1 MKRHILLMW
10 AVVCTTSATI
20 LFSCSKDDAAE
31 PDPTSGLYKISGG
44 PATGSGLTVDVYS
57 STSMLYTGYQR
68 LYFLVKDSIS
78 GQIITETPIT
88 LHPMMDMGMM
98 QHASPFENP
107 SPVATNRLFMGSV
120 VFIMPST
127 GGTWTLGVRVT
138 HPVTGSTGTYTA
150 TLNIMEP
157 AESKMKSFTAAHNGA
172 RYFVALVEPAK
183 PKIGINDFEV
193 AIYKR
198 ESMMNFP
205 ADSSL
210 SVMHTP
216 EMPTMGH
223 GSPNNVMPTHAGNG
237 HYKGKVNFTM
247 SGFWR
252 VHMDY
257 MQGTEVAD
265 TTQYFDIT
273 F

>member
-10 AVVCTTSATI
+10 ALVCTASATI

-44 PATGSGLTVDVYS
+44 HATGSGLTVDVYS

-98 QHASPFENP
+98 QHASPYENP
-107 SPVATNRLFMGSV
+107 LPVATNQLFEGSV

-138 HPVTGSTGTYTA
+138 HPVTGAIGTYTS
-150 TLNIMEP
+150 TISVTEP
-157 AESKMKSFTAAHNGA
+157 TESKMKSFTSAHNGEK
-172 RYFVALVEPAK
+172 YFVALIEPAK
-183 PKIGINDFEV
+183 PKIGINDYELAV
-193 AIYKR
+193 YKR
-198 ESMMNFP
+198 TSMMSFP
-205 ADSSL
+205 ADSTL
-210 SVMHTP
+210 TVMHTP

-223 GSPNNVMPTHAGNG
+223 GSPNNVMPAHVGKG

-252 VHMDY
+252 IHMDY
-257 MQGTEVAD
+257 LHGTEVAD
-265 TTQYFDIT
+265 STQYFDIT

>member
-1 MKRHILLMW
+1 MKRHILWMW
-10 AVVCTTSATI
+10 AMLCTTSTI
-20 LFSCSKDDAAE
+20 VLFSCSKNDNPD
-31 PDPTSGLYKISGG
+31 PDPTAGLYKIAGG
-44 PATGSGLTVDVYS
+44 YAVGSGLTVDVYS
-57 STSMLYTGYQR
+57 ATPTLYTGYQK
-68 LYFLVKDSIS
+68 LNFLVKDSIT
-78 GQIITETPIT
+78 GAIITETPVT

-98 QHASPFENP
+98 QHTAPYENP
-107 SPVATNRLFMGSV
+107 ASVATNKLFKGSV

-127 GGTWTLGVRVT
+127 GGTWTLDVRVT
-138 HPVTGSTGTYTA
+138 HPVTGHSGVYSSMVTV
-150 TLNIMEP
+150 MEP
-157 AESKMKSFTAAHNGA
+157 TESKMKSFTSAHNGE
-172 RYFVALVEPAK
+172 RFFVALVEPAQ

-193 AIYKR
+193 AVYKR
-198 ESMMNFP
+198 ASMMSFP
-205 ADSSL
+205 ADSTL
-210 SVMHTP
+210 SVLHTP

-223 GSPNNVMPTHAGNG
+223 GSPNNVQPVHMGKG

-257 MQGTEVAD
+257 MHGTEVAD

>member
-1 MKRHILLMW
+1 MKRHILWMW
-10 AVVCTTSATI
+10 AIVCTTSATF
-20 LFSCSKDDAAE
+20 LFSCSKDDAPEA
-31 PDPTSGLYKISGG
+31 DPTSGLHKISGG
-44 PATGSGLTVDVYS
+44 YATGSGLTVDVYS
-57 STSMLYTGYQR
+57 ASPNVYTGYQR
-68 LYFLVKDSIS
+68 LSFLIKDSIT
-78 GQIITETPIT
+78 GQVITETPIT

-98 QHASPFENP
+98 QHASPYENP
-107 SPVATNRLFMGSV
+107 APVAINKLFKGSV

-138 HPVTGSTGTYTA
+138 HPVTGNTGTYSGTI
-150 TLNIMEP
+150 NVIEP
-157 AESKMKSFTAAHNGA
+157 TESKMKSFTSAFNGE
-172 RYFVALVEPAK
+172 RYFVALIDPEQ

-193 AIYKR
+193 AVYKR
-198 ESMMNFP
+198 ANMMSFP
-205 ADSSL
+205 ADSTL
-210 SVMHTP
+210 SVIHTP

-223 GSPNNVMPTHAGNG
+223 GSPNNVQPVHMGKG

-257 MQGTEVAD
+257 MHGTEVAD